1 MKHPWCCSFPWFDPR
16 LFLYNVFGIVTILLT
31 LALFVYLYVC
41 NTVTHTKKKV
51 DGSRENLTMVW
62 NRTTANLLQGM
73 GLISLFLL
81 ASRDISRTMH
91 ANDQPIS
98 PRQEE
103 ALHDHL
109 KELRRQ

>member
-1 MKHPWCCSFPWFDPR
+1 MKHPWCCSFPWFAPR
-16 LFLYNVFGIVTILLT
+16 LFLYNVLVFVFVLIYCTTINT
-31 LALFVYLYVC
+31 CTVRLFMC
-41 NTVTHTKKKV
+41 KKKSGRLEGES
-51 DGSRENLTMVW
+51 DMVW

>member
-1 MKHPWCCSFPWFDPR
+1 
-16 LFLYNVFGIVTILLT
+16 
-31 LALFVYLYVC
+31 
-41 NTVTHTKKKV
+41 
-51 DGSRENLTMVW
+51 MVW

-81 ASRDISRTMH
+81 ASRDITRTMH

>member
-1 MKHPWCCSFPWFDPR
+1 MKHPWCCSFPWFAPR
-16 LFLYNVFGIVTILLT
+16 LFLYNVFGIVNCVTLLLKVKTLT
-31 LALFVYLYVC
+31 LALFVYVQKESGRLEGES
-41 NTVTHTKKKV
+41 
-51 DGSRENLTMVW
+51 DMVW